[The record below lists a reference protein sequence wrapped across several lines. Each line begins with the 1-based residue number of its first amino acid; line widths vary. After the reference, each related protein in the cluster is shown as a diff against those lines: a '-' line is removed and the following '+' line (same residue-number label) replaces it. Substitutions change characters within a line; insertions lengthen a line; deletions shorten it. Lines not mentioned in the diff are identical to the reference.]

1 MTRNNFLKKAGSAI
15 VSFAGIGISG
25 LLSNKAH
32 SKPCSLKKSGSS
44 KEKAEV
50 GLFENFKRY
59 SVAIKER
66 NKTLPE
72 NINRY

>member
-1 MTRNNFLKKAGSAI
+1 MTRNDFLKKAGLAI
-15 VSFAGIGISG
+15 VSLAVIGVSG
-25 LLSNKAH
+25 LLSNKDN
-32 SKPCSLKKSGSS
+32 SKSCSSKKVASS
-44 KEKAEV
+44 KEKTKV

-59 SVAIKER
+59 SAVIKEK